1 MNIKEKSAN
10 HKLGAFYTPS
20 SISSYISKRLINF
33 YLSDFNSLEGL
44 ENKTVL
50 DPACG
55 DAALLKAFENEL
67 NSILSVEKLDSVKAD
82 EKTTQVYGIDINPL
96 ACEESKNNVS
106 EVLKFGRTQ
115 SYLNADALS
124 LLNKKWKEN
133 NLFPQR
139 VKEFLKNEVGVDFI
153 LTNPPWGVT
162 LDLNSQQLKESG
174 YELAYGQYD
183 SYEIMTELSLKLL
196 KKDGYMALILPDSLF
211 LHQHKNFRE
220 FLLKNTTIKL
230 IYRLGEGFF
239 PGVFRSTVLIII
251 KNKPFS
257 LGDEV
262 ICLNLNKE
270 QRRKVIKNEL
280 SLIETELENSHLVPQ
295 NRFLQDKD
303 YRLDIDV
310 SNSPSELNLIRKI
323 EKFPSCWD
331 YFESGRGIE
340 IAKSGAVQVCR
351 NCNAIFPK
359 SKSGNS
365 ICKNCETED
374 NLVDNK
380 IIDKN
385 PLPGWEPLLVGE
397 DIHRYSINSQR
408 YINPNLN
415 NYNYKNRMLKSTNPK
430 LLVRKTGLGISA
442 SIDYEN
448 RYTLQTVFHFIKKE
462 ETPSYITVEY
472 VLGVL
477 NSRVLLYYHLKKSGE
492 MEWKSHPYVTQSSIK
507 EFPIPLINKDDVE
520 RIKLANEIS
529 STVKKILS
537 SNKDGISSLKLDLK
551 IESLV
556 MQLYG
561 ISKEEYEIINCT
573 INNAE
578 QLKSISALKIPSEY
592 AKCFFNDELIV
603 KEVN

>member
-10 HKLGAFYTPS
+10 HKLGAFYTPN
-20 SISSYISKRLINF
+20 SISSYVSKRLISF
-33 YLSDFNSLEGL
+33 YLSDLNSLKGI

-55 DAALLKAFENEL
+55 DAALLIAFENEL
-67 NSILSVEKLDSVKAD
+67 NSILSAEKLDSLKAD

-115 SYLNADALS
+115 SYLNEDALS

-139 VKEFLKNEVGVDFI
+139 VKEFLKNEEGVDFI

-196 KKDGYMALILPDSLF
+196 KKNGYMALILPDSLF
-211 LHQHKNFRE
+211 LHQHRNFRE

-251 KNKPFS
+251 KNQPFS
-257 LGDEV
+257 LEDEV

-270 QRRKVIKNEL
+270 QRRKVLKNEL
-280 SLIETELENSHLVPQ
+280 SLSEAELESSHLVPQ
-295 NRFLQDKD
+295 NRFFQDKD

-310 SNSPSELNLIRKI
+310 SNLPSELNLIQKI
-323 EKFPSCWD
+323 EKTPSCWD

-351 NCNAIFPK
+351 TCAAIFPK
-359 SKSGNS
+359 SKSENS

-385 PLPGWEPLLVGE
+385 PLSGWEPLLVGE

-408 YINPNLN
+408 YINPNLR
-415 NYNYKNRMLKSTNPK
+415 NYNYKNRMLKSTKPK

-462 ETPSYITVEY
+462 DAPSHINVEY

-507 EFPIPLINKDDVE
+507 EFPIPLINEDDVE
-520 RIKLANEIS
+520 RIELANEIS

-537 SNKDGISSLKLDLK
+537 SNKEGTPSLKLDLK

-561 ISKEEYEIINCT
+561 IGKEEYEIINYT
-573 INNAE
+573 ISKAE

-592 AKCFFNDELIV
+592 AKCLFNDELIV
-603 KEVN
+603 KEVY